1 MSCPYTN
8 TNYIFKV
15 ADIALLD
22 TTTIIKNLYQHLV
35 YVTQSI
41 WFLPMLNYRSVK
53 EVTRFGNR
61 SVILHWIVRILY
73 Y

>member
-1 MSCPYTN
+1 MSCQYTN

-22 TTTIIKNLYQHLV
+22 TTTIVKNLYQHLV

-41 WFLPMLNYRSVK
+41 CLMPMLKYRSVK

-61 SVILHWIVRILY
+61 NVILH
-73 Y
+73 